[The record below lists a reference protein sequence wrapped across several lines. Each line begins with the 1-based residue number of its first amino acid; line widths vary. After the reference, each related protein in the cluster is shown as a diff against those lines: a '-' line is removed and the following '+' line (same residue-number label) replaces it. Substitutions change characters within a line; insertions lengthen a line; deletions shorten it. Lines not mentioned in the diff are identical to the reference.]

1 VSFDGLDQWALAL
14 AVGFLAARLLSI
26 ASAAGGLLA
35 SPVLARENYRG
46 AIVPTAGGVLLV
58 LSVLFVEAGRA
69 VVGAV
74 GVGAEPGLDVPRS
87 LTLFAALGFGLLGL
101 IDDVIG
107 GADARG
113 FRGHV
118 GEALRGR
125 LTTGF
130 AKLAGGGAL
139 AVVLVASP
147 GFVTGRRLIVDAVLI
162 ALCANLANLLDRAP
176 GRVTKVSL
184 VAYVPLALVLGGG
197 AVGVAIAP
205 VMGAALGLLGDDL
218 RERLMLGDTGANV
231 LGGVLGLAVVLGCG
245 DTVRLIT
252 LVIVAALNVAAE
264 FVSFSAVIGRVA
276 PLRAFDAVGRRRG
289 E

>member
-1 VSFDGLDQWALAL
+1 MSFAGLDQWALAL
-14 AVGFLAARLLSI
+14 AVGFLASRLL
-26 ASAAGGLLA
+26 ALAAGAGGLLA
-35 SPVLARENYRG
+35 APVLQRQNYRDVP
-46 AIVPTAGGVLLV
+46 VPTAAGVLLV
-58 LSVLFVEAGRA
+58 LAVLFVEAGRA
-69 VVGAV
+69 VIGAI
-74 GVGAEPGLDVPRS
+74 GIGAEPGLDVPRS
-87 LTLFAALGFGLLGL
+87 LVLFAALGFGLLGL
-101 IDDVIG
+101 VDDVIG

-147 GFVTGRRLIVDAVLI
+147 GFVTGRRLVIDAVLI
-162 ALCANLANLLDRAP
+162 ALCANLGNLLDRAP

-184 VAYVPLALVLGGG
+184 LAYVPLALVLGGG
-197 AVGVAIAP
+197 PTGVALAV

-218 RERLMLGDTGANV
+218 REHLMLGDTGANV

-245 DTVRLIT
+245 DTVRYVVLAM
-252 LVIVAALNVAAE
+252 VVALNVASE
-264 FVSFSAVIGRVA
+264 FVSFSAVIARVA
-276 PLRAFDAVGRRRG
+276 PLRALDALGRRRDL
-289 E
+289 